1 MEVDGGQVKLFLG
14 MISRKRGYAADLLF
28 ILKGDKAVEMVA
40 FFIIINGHRLGF
52 SLEGA
57 AAGEEDWLFSDGN
70 GGEQAVVLN
79 PVFQK
84 IIAQADCKNSPAVR
98 WGKRDRA

>member
-40 FFIIINGHRLGF
+40 FFIICLLYT
-52 SLEGA
+52 SDA
-57 AAGEEDWLFSDGN
+57 ADE
-70 GGEQAVVLN
+70 
-79 PVFQK
+79 
-84 IIAQADCKNSPAVR
+84 
-98 WGKRDRA
+98 